1 MTAVC
6 KRYVY
11 FASRTGVNIRPAV
24 LHTVCLCFR
33 KYSWYVPPSCPE
45 EVLEMLMV
53 MGLRYANSEL
63 QIQYAAANTDGGGE
77 QQIREEDREQ
87 IVLQANLR

>member
-1 MTAVC
+1 M
-6 KRYVY
+6 
-11 FASRTGVNIRPAV
+11 

-33 KYSWYVPPSCPE
+33 KYSWYVPPSSPE

-63 QIQYAAANTDGGGE
+63 QIQYAAANTDD

>member
-1 MTAVC
+1 
-6 KRYVY
+6 
-11 FASRTGVNIRPAV
+11 
-24 LHTVCLCFR
+24 
-33 KYSWYVPPSCPE
+33 
-45 EVLEMLMV
+45 MLMV

>member
-1 MTAVC
+1 
-6 KRYVY
+6 
-11 FASRTGVNIRPAV
+11 
-24 LHTVCLCFR
+24 
-33 KYSWYVPPSCPE
+33 
-45 EVLEMLMV
+45 MLMV

-63 QIQYAAANTDGGGE
+63 QIQYAAANTDE

>member
-1 MTAVC
+1 M
-6 KRYVY
+6 
-11 FASRTGVNIRPAV
+11 
-24 LHTVCLCFR
+24 LHTVCFCFR
-33 KYSWYVPPSCPE
+33 KYSWYVPPSSPE

-63 QIQYAAANTDGGGE
+63 QIQYAAANTDE

>member
-1 MTAVC
+1 M
-6 KRYVY
+6 
-11 FASRTGVNIRPAV
+11 

-33 KYSWYVPPSCPE
+33 KYSWYVPPSSPE

-63 QIQYAAANTDGGGE
+63 QIQYAAANTDE

>member
-1 MTAVC
+1 M
-6 KRYVY
+6 
-11 FASRTGVNIRPAV
+11 

-33 KYSWYVPPSCPE
+33 KYSWYVPPSSPE

-63 QIQYAAANTDGGGE
+63 QIQYAAANTDE
-77 QQIREEDREQ
+77 QQIRDEDREQ